1 MKCEKAMAIYLEN
14 EKKFSIPIS
23 VKWHIMF
30 CPVCSA
36 EISRLM
42 AILKM
47 LEKETIW
54 KTEENITGFVMD
66 RIMQKRVY
74 YEKRVSG
81 VKWMAIGAVII
92 SSILLINF
100 SNSFI
105 WFRDYFGFGFVVPM
119 SIVLGLAITAYMVF
133 LTLSNYDY
141 LEKYLHYIYKDKEK
155 Y

>member
-14 EKKFSIPIS
+14 EKKFRIPIS
-23 VKWHIMF
+23 VKRHIMF

-36 EISRLM
+36 EVSRLM
-42 AILKM
+42 AALEM

-119 SIVLGLAITAYMVF
+119 SIVLGLGITAYMMV